1 MTVRRPDKAGH
12 SSRALCFDHTNYDRR
27 NMSEP
32 AQENM
37 PRSTELAE
45 PAEPDSRY
53 KVAVYVPE
61 ADVDKVKQAG
71 KIVHELQHHH

>member
-1 MTVRRPDKAGH
+1 MTE
-12 SSRALCFDHTNYDRR
+12 S
-27 NMSEP
+27 

-37 PRSTELAE
+37 PSLTE
-45 PAEPDSRY
+45 PTGSRY

-71 KIVHELQHHH
+71 KSQKEVYQ

>member
-1 MTVRRPDKAGH
+1 MTIRRADQAGQ
-12 SSRALCFDHTNYDRR
+12 SPSALCIYHSNYHRSH
-27 NMSEP
+27 MSEP

-37 PRSTELAE
+37 SRLTAPVEVA
-45 PAEPDSRY
+45 SRY

-71 KIVHELQHHH
+71 KIVHELQHHHY

>member
-1 MTVRRPDKAGH
+1 
-12 SSRALCFDHTNYDRR
+12 
-27 NMSEP
+27 MSEP

-37 PRSTELAE
+37 SRLTAPVEVA
-45 PAEPDSRY
+45 SRY

-71 KIVHELQHHH
+71 KIVHELQHHHY